1 MFVFQAGKETES
13 PDRHVGGRAG
23 PGVPGERSDV
33 PAVRGRAV
41 GAAPDREGKG
51 ETREGEEGLT

>member
-13 PDRHVGGRAG
+13 PDRRVGGRAG

-51 ETREGEEGLT
+51 ET